1 MGKRHGAILMGA
13 GGGIIMTPSY
23 VFEFRVASTR
33 AIRNC
38 EKVVSICDDLL
49 TRTREN
55 EPENEK
61 RIRGIQE

>member
-1 MGKRHGAILMGA
+1 
-13 GGGIIMTPSY
+13 MTPSY

-33 AIRNC
+33 AISNC